1 MTSTPPPPPKTGG
14 SGPFIAA
21 ALVMLLLM
29 GGLIYWKTRDSGT
42 EAKQTPPPP
51 ALPTATT
58 PVFDEPPPPPPP
70 PEEPKDAGTDN
81 KQATK
86 KIVSGGGGGG
96 CSGECKGE
104 PPANLRAVLSGK
116 AAQARGCYERALRQN
131 AMLEGRLKVGLRI
144 GPQGQVCSAN
154 ITANEL
160 GDPGVASCVL
170 QMFRGSPFPA
180 PTGGCVDAEV
190 PMKFEPRK

>member
-1 MTSTPPPPPKTGG
+1 MTSTSPPPPKSGG

-29 GGLIYWKTRDSGT
+29 GGLIYWKTRGSEEPKST
-42 EAKQTPPPP
+42 TQQPPI
-51 ALPTATT
+51 AASTATA
-58 PVFDEPPPPPPP
+58 VLDEPPPPPPP
-70 PEEPKDAGTDN
+70 PEEPKDAGADT
-81 KQATK
+81 KQPSK
-86 KIVSGGGGGG
+86 HIVSSGGG

-104 PPANLRAVLSGK
+104 APGNLRSVLAGK

-131 AMLEGRLKVGLRI
+131 AMLEGRLKIGLRI
-144 GPQGQVCSAN
+144 GPTGSVCSAN
-154 ITANEL
+154 ITLNEL